1 MKLKYLLII
10 GVASILTFG
19 CAREAAVN
27 QPSTDA
33 MSPASN
39 PVTTV
44 NSPTNSAESSA
55 QKAVKS
61 GTFVAGE
68 KPTQGTARIVTEG
81 GKRYLELD
89 RAFKTDKGPDL
100 FVILHRSDTP
110 KTYDAQEYV
119 NLGRLQKLNGPQRYA
134 IPESVDIEDFRSA
147 AIWCRQ
153 FNVGFGHAQ
162 LSS

>member
-1 MKLKYLLII
+1 MKLKYLLIT
-10 GVASILTFG
+10 GVASLLTFG

-33 MSPASN
+33 VSPASN

-68 KPTQGTARIVTEG
+68 KPTQGNARIVTEG
-81 GKRYLELD
+81 GSYLELD
-89 RAFKTDKGPDL
+89 QSFKTDRGPDL

-119 NLGRLQKLNGPQRYA
+119 NLGRLQNLNGPQRYA
-134 IPESVDIEDFRSA
+134 ISEDVNVANFRSV

-153 FNVGFGHAQ
+153 FNVGFGYAK
-162 LSS
+162 LNS